1 MSLLRDIQQ
10 AAVDSSIPLSDLLR
24 RCTLL
29 AARLRNEELRSWVAN
44 ELNGYNSKDEL
55 PPYRI
60 ANVISKG
67 HFSGPFQSGLRNANI
82 PLFCLPSDFQAMLSH
97 TYIQSGIAA
106 LESLVSN
113 ASGGTLQ
120 EPWNPDLVAH
130 FGQEIYDG
138 MNCMEAW
145 KVIPVAAIVGVLDT
159 VRTKVLNFAIDIEAA
174 APEAG
179 EAPPNSEPI
188 AQERVQQIFHTNIY
202 GTVQNVANG
211 SPGTTQTATSVR
223 NESALFTELLE
234 AISTSAADQVTIQR
248 LTQAVEEMR
257 LAGNK
262 KGFHEA
268 YVRFVST
275 VSDHMQII
283 GTAVAPFLPQLAA
296 LAS

>member
-24 RCTLL
+24 KCTLL
-29 AARLRNEELRSWVAN
+29 AARLQNDELRTWVAS
-44 ELNGYNSKDEL
+44 ELNGYDSADEL
-55 PPYRI
+55 PPYRV
-60 ANVISKG
+60 ATVVSKG

-82 PLFCLPSDFQAMLSH
+82 PLACLPHQFHEMLSH
-97 TYIQSGIAA
+97 THIQNGIAA
-106 LESLVSN
+106 LESLVKNSD
-113 ASGGTLQ
+113 GGTLR
-120 EPWNPDLVAH
+120 ELWNPDLVAH
-130 FGQEIYDG
+130 FGKDIYDG

-145 KVIPVAAIVGVLDT
+145 KVIPVSAIVGVLDT

-179 EAPPNSEPI
+179 EAPPNVEPI
-188 AQERVQQIFHTNIY
+188 AQERLQQIFHTNIY

-211 SPGTTQTATSVR
+211 SPGTTQTATSVH
-223 NESALFTELLE
+223 NESALFTELVK
-234 AISTSAADQVTIQR
+234 AISTSAADQDTIRR
-248 LTQAVEEMR
+248 LTEAVEEMR
-257 LAGNK
+257 SAGTK
-262 KGFHEA
+262 KSFHEA